1 MEKESKTKL
10 DNIIKELSNFLE
22 KDFSSQFRYLS
33 AKEDRQLFFLAKTL
47 TQLKQ
52 ISNENKNE
60 SKIEDKKVEAKLP
73 RLYLQRI
80 K

>member
-1 MEKESKTKL
+1 MEKDQKVKL
-10 DNIIKELSNFLE
+10 DNIIKELTDFLE
-22 KDFSSQFRYLS
+22 RDFSSQFRNLS
-33 AKEDRQLFFLAKTL
+33 NKEDRQLFFLAKTL

-52 ISNENKNE
+52 IANE
-60 SKIEDKKVEAKLP
+60 SKLP